1 VASFGQ
7 KLRQAREARNITL
20 QEIAAATKIGT
31 RALQALEWERFEQL
45 PGGIFNKGF
54 VRAYARCV
62 GLDEEETVAAYM
74 EAAKV
79 DPPETD
85 MLAVATQVEASRPL
99 KRGGGPNAATVVGV
113 FAVLVALGL
122 GALWLKEHRKEM
134 REQAEAQQREARA
147 TVTVAPTVP
156 PPPVAATTTP
166 PDATT
171 TPAVAPNV
179 DPAQNAATQPAP
191 QSMSPLAKQSES
203 EKLSSAPA
211 TDAQGTSPVE
221 VTISA
226 TEPAWISV
234 ARDGKRAETVTL
246 DPSKPEMT
254 NRSYKAKDKVKL
266 ILGNPTGVIVTYNGK
281 PAGELGKAGQRA
293 IVTFTPEG
301 IEKN

>member
-1 VASFGQ
+1 
-7 KLRQAREARNITL
+7 
-20 QEIAAATKIGT
+20 
-31 RALQALEWERFEQL
+31 
-45 PGGIFNKGF
+45 
-54 VRAYARCV
+54 
-62 GLDEEETVAAYM
+62 
-74 EAAKV
+74 
-79 DPPETD
+79 
-85 MLAVATQVEASRPL
+85 
-99 KRGGGPNAATVVGV
+99 
-113 FAVLVALGL
+113 
-122 GALWLKEHRKEM
+122 
-134 REQAEAQQREARA
+134 
-147 TVTVAPTVP
+147 
-156 PPPVAATTTP
+156 
-166 PDATT
+166 
-171 TPAVAPNV
+171 
-179 DPAQNAATQPAP
+179 
-191 QSMSPLAKQSES
+191 MSPLAKQSES